1 MNNQT
6 NENDPNNRGRDVLD
20 EQLRSIWLR
29 GLDSNQRPS
38 GYTLPHIFIW
48 AWTISLP

>member
-6 NENDPNNRGRDVLD
+6 IKNDPYNRGRDELD
-20 EQLRSIWLR
+20 ELLRSIWLR

-38 GYTLPHIFIW
+38 GYT
-48 AWTISLP
+48 